1 MRQLIHFDIA
11 EREEDFLLR
20 LEADDGET
28 LEFAVEPEQME
39 VLIDRLND
47 VLEDD
52 EDEDEDEDGSVRAE
66 TYQKPLG

>member
-20 LEADDGET
+20 LEVDDGET

-52 EDEDEDEDGSVRAE
+52 EDEDGSVRAE

>member
-52 EDEDEDEDGSVRAE
+52 EDEDGSVRAE